1 MLKVGDMASITRVFT
16 EDDVITFANI
26 TGDKNPIH
34 LDEEYASTTRFKQRL
49 VHGILVSGLISAVLG
64 MHLPGP
70 GSIYIKQSLNFRAPV
85 FINDRITAKATINSL
100 RTDKPI
106 ATIETVC
113 INQDNMV
120 VIDGEAILLV
130 HPPD

>member
-130 HPPD
+130 HPSD